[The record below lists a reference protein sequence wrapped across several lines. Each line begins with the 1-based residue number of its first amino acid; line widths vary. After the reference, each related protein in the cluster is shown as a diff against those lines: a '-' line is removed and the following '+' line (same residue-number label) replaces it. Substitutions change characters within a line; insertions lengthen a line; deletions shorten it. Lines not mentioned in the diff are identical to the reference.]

1 MKTTNPSTPTQANYR
16 ILELIEQLV
25 SVVPK
30 GTALGLSDLA
40 SAMFSGYFIES
51 GGAVTPAIEA
61 FLQRQIEDVEEKNTR
76 TRRRAKALT
85 YGSYNL
91 KELMNRLKELIK
103 AEGIWKPTIIQGF
116 RIVSVDFTGF
126 RRLAVKN

>member
-1 MKTTNPSTPTQANYR
+1 VFFGKMECMKNTFSKTPTQANYR

-25 SVVPK
+25 SVVSK

-51 GGAVTPAIEA
+51 GGGVTPAIEA
-61 FLQRQIEDVEEKNTR
+61 FLHGQIEEVEGREAR
-76 TRRRAKALT
+76 TRRGAKALT

-91 KELMNRLKELIK
+91 KELMNKLQDLIK
-103 AEGIWKPTIIQGF
+103 TV
-116 RIVSVDFTGF
+116 IVSD
-126 RRLAVKN
+126 

>member
-1 MKTTNPSTPTQANYR
+1 MENKGDKVGVFCDNLSMKITNRTISTQADYR

-30 GTALGLSDLA
+30 GTALGLTDLA

-51 GGAVTPAIEA
+51 GGVVTPAIEA
-61 FLQRQIEDVEEKNTR
+61 FLRQKIEVAEKRAAR
-76 TRRRAKALT
+76 TRRGAKALT

-91 KELMNRLKELIK
+91 K
-103 AEGIWKPTIIQGF
+103 
-116 RIVSVDFTGF
+116 
-126 RRLAVKN
+126 